1 MKSILSIWRY
11 ITPRTNLAVL
21 FFIFNLLSV
30 LFGLLSLSML
40 VPFLN
45 LLFGQAELVTQHPGW
60 SYDAATLVK
69 VFQFYLSN
77 VIIQYGKVQGLV
89 FICCLLAVAIFLK
102 NAFLYLSR
110 YVMSPLRNAIIRDI
124 RRDMFHKMVGLPV
137 GFFTE
142 ERKGDMITRMTSDVS
157 EIEIS
162 VISTLD
168 LLFKEP
174 ITILI
179 YLVLMFAISPQLS
192 IFLILFLPITGGI
205 IGRISKSLRKQ
216 SADTQSRL
224 GGMVSILE
232 ETLGGL
238 RILKAFTAE
247 RQQEERFNK
256 ENGHI
261 FHLNNSINYK
271 RDLASPLS
279 EFLGVLILCM
289 VLWYGGRLVLSTPPE
304 INAGQ
309 FIMFILFFT
318 QLLTPLKSFSTIFYN
333 IHKGNAS
340 LDRIRKILDA
350 ENPITEVPNAKK
362 LETFGA
368 AIEFRNVTFGYN
380 GNTVLENINLTIP
393 KGKMVALVGA
403 SGAGKST
410 FVDLIPRF
418 HDVIS
423 GEILIDG
430 INIKEYTLHS
440 LRQQMGMVSQEPIL
454 FNDTIENNITLG
466 TTGTSQEQVIE
477 AAKIANAHNFICQKE
492 EGYHT
497 TVGDRGSKLSG
508 GERQRVTIARAVLK
522 NPPILILDEAT
533 SSLDTESER
542 IVQDAIN
549 NLMQNRTSI
558 VIAHRLSTVQ
568 HADEIIVLQKGRIA
582 ERGTHAELLQQGG
595 VYHKLVAMQQVK

>member
-1 MKSILSIWRY
+1 
-11 ITPRTNLAVL
+11 
-21 FFIFNLLSV
+21 
-30 LFGLLSLSML
+30 ML
-40 VPFLN
+40 VPFLD
-45 LLFGQAELVTQHPGW
+45 LLFQKAQLVTTHPGW
-60 SYDAATLVK
+60 HLNSESIQGLFKY
-69 VFQFYLSN
+69 YLSK
-77 VIIQYGKVQGLV
+77 VIMEYGKVQGLV
-89 FICCLLAVAIFLK
+89 FICILLAASIFLK
-102 NAFLYLSR
+102 NTFLYLSR

-124 RRDMFHKMVGLPV
+124 RRDMFHKILGLPV

-142 ERKGDMITRMTSDVS
+142 EKKGDMITRMTSDVS

-174 ITILI
+174 VTILI
-179 YLVLMFAISPQLS
+179 YLGVMFAISPQLS
-192 IFLILFLPITGGI
+192 LFLILFLPVTGGI

-247 RQQEERFNK
+247 TQQEGRFNK
-256 ENGHI
+256 ENNHI
-261 FHLNNSINYK
+261 YRLNNSINYK

-289 VLWYGGRLVLSTPPE
+289 VLWYGGRLVLNTPPD

-309 FIMFILFFT
+309 FILFILTFT

-340 LDRIRKILDA
+340 LERIGKILDA
-350 ENPITEVPNAKK
+350 ENPIKELPNAKK
-362 LETFGA
+362 LERFDN

-380 GNTVLENINLTIP
+380 GHTVLENVNLIIP
-393 KGKMVALVGA
+393 KGKMIALVGA

-454 FNDTIENNITLG
+454 FNDSIESNITLG

-492 EGYHT
+492 DGYQT
-497 TVGDRGSKLSG
+497 IVGDRGGKLSG

-568 HADEIIVLQKGRIA
+568 HADEIIVLQKGKIV
-582 ERGTHAELLQQGG
+582 ERGTHQELLLQDG